1 MTALPHLAI
10 LDIIQRFAPRDH
22 FLGHNPRSKYL
33 MACPL
38 CNYHSRSGRDVYF
51 TVSEDQKLFKC
62 FVCGAQG
69 NAYQLQQLLL
79 DPTRHTQPL
88 LPTGP
93 KQRRR
98 SALTEIP
105 IGTTVAEVAAA
116 KGLDPHFLRRIMSWH
131 DTEEW
136 YGRLI
141 PTVVMP
147 YYSAEGRLSLR
158 HRVALTGDR
167 FRWVRGSKVS
177 LYGLQHLDRLRK
189 HGWVVLVEGETDTVQ
204 LLQRGIPALGV
215 PGVDTWKQEWKK
227 QLEGF
232 EKIYVWQETDKAGQK
247 LAQALC
253 HTIPTAFVITAPPFA
268 KDPCELAAMAK
279 DKFKDAFD
287 ALIAQAKQLS
297 LPASLTSRPDFLPRR
312 GRGIGYALLRPY
324 RQVNLAEYVSR
335 FTKLQPVAPGR
346 WNGRCPI
353 HDGGPPSF
361 LVTANPWRWHCFGTC
376 ATGGDLVKLIA
387 ELRRVG
393 KRGDWHDHARSQ

>member
-1 MTALPHLAI
+1 MTTIPPLAI

-79 DPTRHTQPL
+79 DPTHAPQPP
-88 LPTGP
+88 LPSGP

-98 SALTEIP
+98 SAQTEIP
-105 IGTTVAEVAAA
+105 PGTTVAEVAAA
-116 KGLDPHFLRRIMSWH
+116 KGLDPHFLRRSMGWR

-141 PTVVMP
+141 PVVVMP
-147 YYSAEGRLSLR
+147 YYSPDGRQSLR

-177 LYGLQHLDRLRK
+177 LYGLQHLARLRQY
-189 HGWVVLVEGETDTVQ
+189 GWVILVEGETDTAQ
-204 LLQRGIPALGV
+204 LLQRGVPALGV
-215 PGVDTWKQEWKK
+215 PGVDTWKQEWKE

-232 EKIYVWQETDKAGQK
+232 DKIYVWQEPDEAGQK
-247 LAQALC
+247 LTQAVC
-253 HTIPTAFVITAPPFA
+253 STIPTAFVITAPPFA
-268 KDPCELAAMAK
+268 KDPCELAAIAK
-279 DKFKDAFD
+279 DNFKTVFD
-287 ALIAQAKQLS
+287 GLVAQAKQPPMPVS
-297 LPASLTSRPDFLPRR
+297 LASRPDFFPRR
-312 GRGIGYALLRPY
+312 SQGIGYGLLRPY
-324 RQVNLAEYVSR
+324 RQVDLAEYVNR
-335 FTKLQPVAPGR
+335 CLTPLTPVTSGS
-346 WNGRCPI
+346 WKGRCPI
-353 HDGGPPSF
+353 HDEDPPSF
-361 LVTANPWRWHCFGTC
+361 LVTANPWRWRCFGAC
-376 ATGGDLVKLIA
+376 GTGGDLVKLIS
-387 ELRRVG
+387 ELRHVG
-393 KRGDWHDHARSQ
+393 KWGDDNTKPY